1 MEREVDKRIGAASTV
16 MQGLYRT
23 IVVKRELSQKAKFSI
38 YQSIYSLTFTYG
50 HKLYVVTKRM
60 RLWIQAV
67 EMSFVWGCLS
77 SALDIG

>member
-50 HKLYVVTKRM
+50 HELHVVTKRM